1 MTATARSAFD
11 KQLSG
16 LQDSVLYLSE
26 LVVTQVLQ
34 AIQALQ
40 THDME
45 AARRVDGLDATVNR
59 LRYELEEN
67 CYTLLALQ
75 QPNSRD
81 MRRIVSTISIVTNLE
96 RMGDHAAGIARLVL
110 RMETTRCNIRMPEF
124 GEMATLAAASLRDAP
139 WRGRSST
146 VTPASTGFT
155 SRCMTA

>member
-96 RMGDHAAGIARLVL
+96 R
-110 RMETTRCNIRMPEF
+110 
-124 GEMATLAAASLRDAP
+124 
-139 WRGRSST
+139 
-146 VTPASTGFT
+146 
-155 SRCMTA
+155 